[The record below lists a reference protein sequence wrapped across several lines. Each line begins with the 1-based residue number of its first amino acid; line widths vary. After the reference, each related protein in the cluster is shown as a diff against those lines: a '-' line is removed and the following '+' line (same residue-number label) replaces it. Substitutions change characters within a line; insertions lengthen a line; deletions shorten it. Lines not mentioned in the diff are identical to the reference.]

1 MRLLACLVA
10 LCLAGCASGVGAAI
24 PLRAVGS
31 ASGDAEGPQVFL
43 AGVPMNA
50 LVKIH
55 GNVKYTAQPMPPYVT
70 LDGDYTI
77 IVEPLP
83 GQEQA
88 AQEAVS
94 SGAMLIRRR
103 GQPGAL
109 NAPGSIQ
116 SFKAARERS
125 YIRSLPPAP
134 PPPEPLKTSAVEPE
148 MNDDASLV
156 CDPSDLSCRLP
167 STLK

>member
-1 MRLLACLVA
+1 MRHLACLVA

-55 GNVKYTAQPMPPYVT
+55 GNVKYTVQPMPPYVT

-83 GQEQA
+83 GKEA
-88 AQEAVS
+88 ETQEAIQR
-94 SGAMLIRRR
+94 GDMLIRRA

-109 NAPGSIQ
+109 NAPGSIRA
-116 SFKAARERS
+116 FKAMRAAL
-125 YIRSLPPAP
+125 YAAP
-134 PPPEPLKTSAVEPE
+134 PPPPPAPLKTSAVESE
-148 MNDDASLV
+148 LNDDASLV
-156 CDPSDLSCRLP
+156 CDPNDMSCRLP